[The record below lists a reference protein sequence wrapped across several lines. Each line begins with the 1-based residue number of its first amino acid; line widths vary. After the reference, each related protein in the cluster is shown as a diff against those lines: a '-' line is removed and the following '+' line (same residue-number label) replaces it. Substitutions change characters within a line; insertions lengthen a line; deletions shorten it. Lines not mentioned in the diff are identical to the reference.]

1 MKQNDEKFDEIGE
14 EQVKPRAPG
23 STAEILQHANGPQ
36 NAPETARKSQKL
48 CLLRKPVYYVNIA
61 QYLDLPSPKRTPQD
75 DEDRPAPGRCRLS
88 SSR

>member
-1 MKQNDEKFDEIGE
+1 MSMKQNDEKFDEIGE

-23 STAEILQHANGPQ
+23 STTEILQHANGPQ
-36 NAPETARKSQKL
+36 NAPETARKLQK
-48 CLLRKPVYYVNIA
+48 KSVYYVNNA

-75 DEDRPAPGRCRLS
+75 DEDRPAPGPCRQP

>member
-36 NAPETARKSQKL
+36 NAD
-48 CLLRKPVYYVNIA
+48 LL
-61 QYLDLPSPKRTPQD
+61 QD
-75 DEDRPAPGRCRLS
+75 DVGCLARGEEACSDTNCWN
-88 SSR
+88 